1 MEKNNE
7 EIKEKEKVEPIVYEQ
22 FALGLLAQKDYDIT
36 LKVKGTKTTI
46 IYKQVFDEVSK
57 EEFDKLYDA
66 LANVLKEKVLAKLN
80 QSDDI
85 KNGVLRN
92 FRKQYKN
99 GKGTLTYKIDTQS
112 IEEGFVI
119 IFTEALEML
128 VEYLGKEKVTSLIDN
143 YFKYFDM
150 STKSVDEILSN
161 VNTLTGL
168 PTTHGVIEGH
178 SDIIKRTPKEE

>member
-1 MEKNNE
+1 MENE
-7 EIKEKEKVEPIVYEQ
+7 IKEKVEPIVYEQ

-36 LKVKGTKTTI
+36 LKVKGTRATI

-57 EEFDKLYDA
+57 EEFDKLYNSIA
-66 LANVLKEKVLAKLN
+66 TVLKDKIVAKLN
-80 QSDDI
+80 RSDDAKKGI
-85 KNGVLRN
+85 LRN
-92 FRKQYKN
+92 FKRQYKN

-161 VNTLTGL
+161 VNNIIGL

-178 SDIIKRTPKEE
+178 SNIIKKNDKIK

>member
-1 MEKNNE
+1 
-7 EIKEKEKVEPIVYEQ
+7 
-22 FALGLLAQKDYDIT
+22 

-57 EEFDKLYDA
+57 EEFDKLYNS

-80 QSDDI
+80 QSNDI

-99 GKGTLTYKIDTQS
+99 GKGTLTYKIDTES
-112 IEEGFVI
+112 VEAGYVI
-119 IFTEALEML
+119 IFIEALSML
-128 VEYLGKEKVTSLIDN
+128 MEYFGKEKITEMINN

-150 STKSVDEILSN
+150 STKTIDEILNN
-161 VNTLTGL
+161 VNNIIGL
-168 PTTHGVIEGH
+168 PTISGEIKGN
-178 SDIIKRTPKEE
+178 SGIITKSVDSREREE

>member
-1 MEKNNE
+1 MQDNE
-7 EIKEKEKVEPIVYEQ
+7 EIKGKGKEKVDPIVYEQ
-22 FALGLLAQKDYDIT
+22 FAVGLLAQKDYDIT

-46 IYKQVFDEVSK
+46 IYKQVLDEVSK
-57 EEFDKLYDA
+57 EEFDKLYNS

-99 GKGTLTYKIDTQS
+99 GKGTLIYKIDTKS

-128 VEYLGKEKVTSLIDN
+128 VEYLGKEKVSSLIDN

-150 STKSVDEILSN
+150 STKSIDEILSN
-161 VNTLTGL
+161 VNNIIGSL
-168 PTTHGVIEGH
+168 PTMHGEIKGH
-178 SDIIKRTPKEE
+178 SDIIKKE